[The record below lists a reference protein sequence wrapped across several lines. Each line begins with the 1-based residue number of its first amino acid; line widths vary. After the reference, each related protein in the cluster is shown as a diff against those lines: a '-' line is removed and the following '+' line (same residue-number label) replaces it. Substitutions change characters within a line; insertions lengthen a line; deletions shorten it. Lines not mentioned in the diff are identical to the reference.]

1 MNNLKF
7 ATETSIKTVKALEKD
22 KISIEKSKAIA
33 YNVNNIIKAEKF
45 ENPILFNL
53 SKRTFSFSVYFVVV
67 AVVVFILMAGH
78 HYE

>member
-33 YNVNNIIKAEKF
+33 YNVNNIIKAEIAKIKF
-45 ENPILFNL
+45 YT
-53 SKRTFSFSVYFVVV
+53 K
-67 AVVVFILMAGH
+67 
-78 HYE
+78 